1 MGPWGLG
8 GSLKLGSVAIT
19 HSVQLCAQMCNQD
32 RACVGFVYMY
42 SQGKCWKRAAINLNT
57 CEVGVQGQES
67 SAFTTFTKDQYVKMS
82 SGTCPEDRQVSKEEC
97 LVAAQKLGSD
107 KTTLHNVNV
116 KGLRGRP
123 AGCTIH
129 DWGNVEWWGPSDNA
143 PCGSLNYNCVCQK
156 KYVKMSSGSCPKDR
170 QVSKEECLA
179 AAQELGSDKTKLAN
193 VNEKGLRGRPAG
205 CTMHNWGNVEWWG
218 PSDNAPCGS
227 LNYNCVCKW

>member
-1 MGPWGLG
+1 MSSGSCQKDRQVSKGEGLAAAQELGSDKTKLANVNENGLRGRPAGCTMHNWGNVEWWGPSDNAPC
-8 GSLKLGSVAIT
+8 GSL
-19 HSVQLCAQMCNQD
+19 NYN
-32 RACVGFVYMY
+32 CVC
-42 SQGKCWKRAAINLNT
+42 KEK
-57 CEVGVQGQES
+57 E
-67 SAFTTFTKDQYVKMS
+67 YVKMS
-82 SGTCPEDRQVSKEEC
+82 SGTCPEDRQVSKEEG
-97 LVAAQKLGSD
+97 LAAAQELGSD
-107 KTTLHNVNV
+107 KTKLANVNER
-116 KGLRGRP
+116 GLRGRP

-129 DWGNVEWWGPSDNA
+129 NWGNVDWWGPSDNA

-193 VNEKGLRGRPAG
+193 VNENGLRGRPAG

-227 LNYNCVCKW
+227 LNYNC